1 MSWTGIEGG
10 IHAAKTGHKAI
21 MTPTSTNYFDY
32 YQGSPDTEPIAIGG
46 DLRLPKVY
54 AYNPIPKELTPE
66 QAKYIWG
73 TQGNLWTEYIL
84 ISNMYSI

>member
-1 MSWTGIEGG
+1 MLL
-10 IHAAKTGHKAI
+10 KTGHKAI

-66 QAKYIWG
+66 QAKYIWETG
-73 TQGNLWTEYIL
+73 ESVDGI
-84 ISNMYSI
+84 YSGFQTCTAYDFPENDGAF